1 MGFFLKSI
9 DVWSIVET
17 GWTPPMTPIA
27 EWIVPQKQT
36 HVVNDK
42 AMNVICQALS
52 PLEVS
57 RISHCETTK
66 EVWEVL
72 ETINGGTQLVKSAKL
87 QMLVSQFE

>member
-1 MGFFLKSI
+1 
-9 DVWSIVET
+9 
-17 GWTPPMTPIA
+17 
-27 EWIVPQKQT
+27 
-36 HVVNDK
+36 
-42 AMNVICQALS
+42 MNVICQALS